1 MTDLFSSWPTAG
13 VVRLAPLAGET
24 TLSFV
29 NRLAARYALT
39 VTGLLSAVAGPGV
52 RGVWGKSCLS
62 SEVFLAPAVR
72 HGLASLCQVPESHLA
87 WALPSWDVR
96 HDAKASGDLPGVR
109 FASGSTVPAVM
120 LGCRLCTATRTGALC
135 SARLYSDLR
144 SRICIRHQCWSLDS
158 LALDRVTLVEGQV
171 SLAGVPEVIRAHQ
184 RLLRLLRRRGSCEN
198 AFAVAQAV
206 VASWWDARWRGEV
219 LWPARLGRVR
229 ADLPES
235 EIPVLARD
243 MVTYPEA
250 VAVTAVLCDRLW
262 RQRIVEDTRGQLPHT
277 LAEVPRLLTEL
288 AHRLDRPWLAKQLAS
303 SSAGALFAWVRAC
316 VRQGRGTVP
325 EEDVWAVPV
334 AHRPRGL
341 AAQVRELRLQQ
352 PFGSAPAAGRPSR
365 AEQAYQVGLAHAR
378 SYAARHGNLA
388 VPKYGRH
395 EGFAL
400 GTWLANQRTGAAALP
415 IEREQA
421 LQRIDPWWNGPW
433 PVSWRRTY
441 DRALAHVRMHGP
453 VDAPA
458 GFPGTSLAL
467 GEWLHEQCSRFD
479 ELHVGQQRLLADLG
493 IWPAHARSARPR
505 RRNLAQ
511 AFAADLEHARAY
523 AAVHGHLAT
532 SKSTQQDGFPLGQW
546 LMSQRSRARIAEK
559 ETDRSRAL
567 SAIDPWWNPPWPM
580 AWQRAYHEVRKQCG
594 SAQPLV
600 PGDGFAGVG
609 ASAASW
615 LYAQCALFEE
625 LHPHQQGLLRQIGIT
640 AGAAQ
645 TTQTAQYRPT
655 GVRIDFAV
663 GLAHAKDYASVHG
676 HLALPHPVHHD
687 GFPLGRWL
695 AGKRGE
701 AGAHARRTP
710 SLWPGM
716 QALAALD
723 PWWFPPWP
731 FAWQRDY
738 HRLRLLLTA
747 GLEPPPKLRSWVSEQ
762 LAQPHALLPGQR
774 RLLQELKVFPV

>member
-1 MTDLFSSWPTAG
+1 MTEPFSAWPAVG
-13 VVRLAPLAGET
+13 AVRLAPLAGET

-29 NRLAARYALT
+29 NRLATRYEVP

-52 RGVWGKSCLS
+52 RGVWGKGCLVG
-62 SEVFLAPAVR
+62 EVFLAPVVR
-72 HGLASLCQVPESHLA
+72 RRLASLCQVPQSHLSR
-87 WALPSWDVR
+87 ALPSWDEGLE
-96 HDAKASGDLPGVR
+96 AKANGDQPNVR

-120 LGCRLCTATRTGALC
+120 LGCRLCTAARTGAPC

-158 LALDRVTLVEGQV
+158 LALDKVTLVEGQV
-171 SLAGVPEVIRAHQ
+171 GLAGVPEVIRAHQ
-184 RLLRLLRRRGSCEN
+184 HLLPLLRRRGACEN

-206 VASWWDARWRGEV
+206 VASWWDAHWRDGV
-219 LWPARLGRVR
+219 LWPTRLGRVR
-229 ADLPES
+229 ADLPKG
-235 EIPVLARD
+235 EIRVLARD
-243 MVTYPEA
+243 IVTYPEA
-250 VAVTAVLCDRLW
+250 VAVTAVLSDRLW
-262 RQRIVEDTRGQLPHT
+262 RQRIWEDTHGQMPHT

-288 AHRLDRPWLAKQLAS
+288 ARRLDRPWLAEQLAT

-341 AAQVRELRLQQ
+341 AAQLRELRLQQ
-352 PFGSAPAAGRPSR
+352 PVGSAPPAGRPSR
-365 AEQAYQVGLAHAR
+365 ADQAYQVGLAHAR
-378 SYAARHGNLA
+378 SYAARHGHLA

-415 IEREQA
+415 IERAQA

-441 DRALAHVRMHGP
+441 HRALEHVRKHGP
-453 VDAPA
+453 VEAAA

-493 IWPAHARSARPR
+493 IGPAHARSARPR

-511 AFAADLEHARAY
+511 AFTAGLEHARAY

-532 SKSTQQDGFPLGQW
+532 SKSTRQDGFPLGQW
-546 LMSQRSRARIAEK
+546 LMSQRNRARIAGK

-580 AWQRAYHEVRKQCG
+580 AWQRSYRDVRKQC
-594 SAQPLV
+594 SSNQPLV
-600 PGDGFAGVG
+600 PEDGFPGVE

-625 LHPHQQGLLRQIGIT
+625 LHPHQQGLLREIGIT
-640 AGAAQ
+640 AETAQ
-645 TTQTAQYRPT
+645 TRQTPQYRPT
-655 GVRIDFAV
+655 GARIDFAV
-663 GLAHAKDYASVHG
+663 GLAHARDYAGVHG
-676 HLALPHPVHHD
+676 HLALPHPVQHN

-695 AGKRGE
+695 ASKRGE

-710 SLWPGM
+710 APWPGM

-723 PWWFPPWP
+723 PWWFPPWA

-738 HRLRLLLTA
+738 HRLRLLLIA
-747 GLEPPPKLRSWVSEQ
+747 DLDPPPKLRSWISEQ
-762 LAQPHALLPGQR
+762 LAQRHALLPGQQ
-774 RLLQELKVFPV
+774 RLLQELRFFPA